1 MDLFEVGSFDQKSM
15 NKPVWTCSKWIP
27 TRRRRATT
35 TTTRTPTASIR
46 QRTRPSGN
54 RRFSAE
60 KKHMNALPNFLVSQT
75 FHNIFL
81 LVQLTLVLCFG
92 DPFKIIGD

>member
-46 QRTRPSGN
+46 QRTRPSEK
-54 RRFSAE
+54 RRFPAE
-60 KKHMNALPNFLVSQT
+60 MEKYINVITLGQIIY
-75 FHNIFL
+75 IFL
-81 LVQLTLVLCFG
+81 YNSGRPTRG
-92 DPFKIIGD
+92 